1 MDDRTPPRERSLLDY
16 PRPSVAVDT
25 AVFTVIAD
33 ELCVVL
39 VEGPEGRRRLPGTFV
54 HEGETLDAAVRRSL
68 REKSGIVGGDPR
80 QLVVFDEPDRDDRGW
95 VLSVAHAMALPSGA
109 VPAGSAVPIDRAD
122 PLDFDHARILA
133 VSVERIRGDYATQPD
148 PWGLLEHP
156 FTLRELLVLHSAVD
170 PTTPQRD
177 TFRRMMEPLLIETGD
192 MTSGSVG
199 KPSRLFRTPTAD
211 EVRARQAEKVRA
223 VWSGSRRTS
232 RSRLDDVPAD
242 RLVTLSSRARQRD
255 AWLPLDELPP
265 GTPFT
270 IELDRGPGGVVARA
284 FADEQSA
291 LWAYRGLVTTFER
304 AENRVGPDASLRSV
318 RLVGPR
324 SAELSR
330 RDFG

>member
-1 MDDRTPPRERSLLDY
+1 MDDRSAPHDKALLDY

-25 AVFTVIAD
+25 AVFTVIEN

-39 VEGPEGRRRLPGTFV
+39 VDGPQGRRRLPGTFL
-54 HEGETLDAAVRRSL
+54 HEGETLDDAVRRSL
-68 REKSGIVGGDPR
+68 REKAGIVGGSPR
-80 QLVVFDEPDRDDRGW
+80 QLIVFDEPDRDERGW
-95 VLSVAHAMALPSGA
+95 VLSVAHAMALPSDA
-109 VPAGSAVPIDRAD
+109 IEAGTALPIDRAD
-122 PLDFDHARILA
+122 PLDFDHGRILA

-148 PWGLLEHP
+148 PWGFLKHP
-156 FTLRELLVLHSAVD
+156 FTLRDLLILHSAVD

-177 TFRRMMEPLLIETGD
+177 TFRRMMEPLLIETGEY
-192 MTSGSVG
+192 TSGSVG
-199 KPSRLFRTPTAD
+199 KPSRLFRKPTAD
-211 EVRARQAEKVRA
+211 EVHERRAAKSRA

-232 RSRLDDVPAD
+232 RSRIDDVPAD
-242 RLVTLSSRARQRD
+242 RMITLSSRARELD
-255 AWLPLDELPP
+255 AWLPITDLPT

-270 IELDRGPGGVVARA
+270 IELDRGPAGVVARA

-304 AENRVGPDASLRSV
+304 ADNRVGPDESLRSV

-324 SAELSR
+324 RAELSR